1 MNSSF
6 LSQTMLFN
14 IKQSSMLGIAQHTHI
29 DQVQQRS
36 NRDKWISHRIDMP
49 VTKDERHWEGSRE
62 SICSNLSSFLVKL
75 LQEKVSVLILNA
87 TLMYF
92 EPPPGFFNMV
102 SVYQHCS
109 IACIQAHSF
118 SIFVITTCL
127 TAPVPMSALLGLL
140 RHSSLSP
147 PTTSPYKIPLGHL

>member
-1 MNSSF
+1 
-6 LSQTMLFN
+6 
-14 IKQSSMLGIAQHTHI
+14 
-29 DQVQQRS
+29 
-36 NRDKWISHRIDMP
+36 MP
-49 VTKDERHWEGSRE
+49 VTTDERQWEGSRE

-127 TAPVPMSALLGLL
+127 TAPVPMSALLGMLIQ
-140 RHSSLSP
+140 SSLSP
-147 PTTSPYKIPLGHL
+147 PTTSPYEIPLGHHLSKDDDTNILSTFSLFFNYQNSPEKA